1 MKTFF
6 KVLGVIIA
14 LLIIAVIV
22 VPFFIDANTF
32 RPKLESE
39 LTDALG
45 RRVKVGNLSLALWS
59 GSVAA
64 DNISIADDPK
74 FSNSPFVQAKSLKVG
89 VELMPLIFSKTLN
102 IRDISLDQPQI
113 SLVKSENGERW
124 NFSSLGAKNP
134 SAPVQPSGTAS
145 RNGTAQKSESAG
157 KPSAQDTAPAEK
169 TSSGSSGSEKSSSN
183 PMNLSIGKLNVYHG
197 RVNVS
202 IANSTEPKRVYNEVN
217 IAVKNFSFNS
227 SFPFEMT
234 ANLPT
239 QGNMKLTGTAG
250 PIDANDAALTPLNAK
265 IAVNNMNLATSGFI
279 DPATGIQGIADL
291 NGTVASNGNEAK
303 ATGVLTCTK
312 LQVVKKGAPAGQP
325 VKVNFTVVHNLV
337 RETGTITQGD
347 ISMGRAVAHLT
358 GTYDAHG
365 KVTAV
370 NLKLNGPN
378 MPVDDLEAML
388 PAVGVTLPPN
398 AKLKGGDLDVTM
410 ASTGPVNALVT
421 TGSVKMQNTQL
432 ANFNLGQKMAAISAI
447 TGKNTGNDTTIQNFS
462 SDVKMAP
469 QGTAANNINLT
480 VPAIGV
486 LTGNGTVSPS
496 NQLAFKM
503 NAQVGGMGVPFG
515 VTGTTSDP
523 KFTPDV
529 KGIATGLL
537 QGVLN
542 SQVPGQNN
550 PNAQQ
555 QQQQNPLNQVMGL
568 FKKKQQP
575 K

>member
-14 LLIIAVIV
+14 LLIILVIV

-39 LTDALG
+39 LTGALG
-45 RRVKVGNLSLALWS
+45 RQVKVGNLSLALWS

-74 FSNSPFVQAKSLKVG
+74 FSTAPFIQAKSLKVG
-89 VELMPLIFSKTLN
+89 VELLPLIFSKTLN
-102 IRDISLDQPQI
+102 IRNITLDQPQI

-124 NFSSLGAKNP
+124 NFSSLGSNNP
-134 SAPVQPSGTAS
+134 SAPQQPSNTSSTSQKGA
-145 RNGTAQKSESAG
+145 AQKSPNNA
-157 KPSAQDTAPAEK
+157 KPSAQETAPAEK
-169 TSSGSSGSEKSSSN
+169 ANGGSSQNTSSN
-183 PMNLSIGKLNVYHG
+183 AMNLSVGKLNVYHG

-202 IANSTEPKRVYNEVN
+202 RADSTEPKRVYNEVN
-217 IAVKNFSFNS
+217 ISVKNFSFNS
-227 SFPFEMT
+227 SFPFELT
-234 ANLPT
+234 ANLPAG
-239 QGNMKLTGTAG
+239 GNMKLTGNAG

-265 IAVNNMNLATSGFI
+265 ISVQNMNLATSGFI
-279 DPATGIQGIADL
+279 DPAAGIQGIADL
-291 NGTVASNGNEAK
+291 NGTVVSNGNEAK
-303 ATGVLTCTK
+303 ASGTLTCSK

-325 VKVNFTVVHNLV
+325 VRVDFTVVHNLA
-337 RETGTITQGD
+337 RETGTITQGN
-347 ISMGRAVAHLT
+347 ISMGKAVAHLT

-365 KVTAV
+365 KVTTV
-370 NLKLNGPN
+370 NLKLNGQN

-388 PAVGVTLPPN
+388 PAVGVILPPK
-398 AKLKGGDLDVTM
+398 ATLKGGDLDVTM
-410 ASTGPVNALVT
+410 ASTGPVNALVS

-432 ANFNLGQKMAAISAI
+432 ANFNLGQKMAAISALG
-447 TGKNTGNDTTIQNFS
+447 GKNTGNDTSIQNFS

-496 NQLAFKM
+496 NELAFKM
-503 NAQVGGMGVPFG
+503 NAQVGGMGIPFG
-515 VTGTTSDP
+515 VAGTTSDP

-537 QGVLN
+537 QGVL
-542 SQVPGQNN
+542 SGQGQNTGN
-550 PNAQQ
+550 QQQ
-555 QQQQNPLNQVMGL
+555 QQQQNPINSVMGL

>member
-6 KVLGVIIA
+6 KVLGIIIA

-22 VPFFIDANTF
+22 IPFFIDANTF

-45 RRVKVGNLSLALWS
+45 RQVKVGNLSLSLWT

-64 DNISIADDPK
+64 DKISIADDPQ
-74 FSNSPFVQAKSLKVG
+74 FSKAPFVQAKSLKVG
-89 VELMPLIFSKTLN
+89 VDLLPLIFSKTLN
-102 IRDISLDQPQI
+102 IRYISLDQPQI
-113 SLVKSENGERW
+113 SLVKSPNGERW
-124 NFSSLGAKNP
+124 NFSSLGSKNP
-134 SAPVQPSGTAS
+134 SAPVHPSETSSSSQKGA
-145 RNGTAQKSESAG
+145 AQKSSNPA
-157 KPSAQDTAPAEK
+157 KPSAQETAPAEK
-169 TSSGSSGSEKSSSN
+169 SNSSSSQKTSSN
-183 PMNLSIGKLNVYHG
+183 PMNLSIAKLNVYHG

-202 IANSTEPKRVYNEVN
+202 QANSTEPQRVYNEVN
-217 IAVKNFSFNS
+217 IAVKNFSFSS

-234 ANLPT
+234 ANLPAG
-239 QGNMKLTGTAG
+239 GNMKLTGTAG
-250 PIDANDAALTPLNAK
+250 PIDPNDAALTPLNAK
-265 IAVNNMNLATSGFI
+265 IDVHNMNLATSGFI
-279 DPATGIQGIADL
+279 DPAAGIQGIADL
-291 NGTVASNGNEAK
+291 NGTLVSNGNEAK
-303 ATGVLTCTK
+303 ATGTLTCSK

-337 RETGTITQGD
+337 RETGNLTQGD
-347 ISMGRAVAHLT
+347 IYMGKALAHLT

-365 KVTAV
+365 KVTSV

-388 PAVGVTLPPN
+388 PAVGVTLPPK
-398 AKLKGGDLDVTM
+398 ATLKGGDLDVNM
-410 ASTGPVNALVT
+410 ASAGPVNALVT
-421 TGSVKMQNTQL
+421 TGSVKLQNTQL
-432 ANFNLGQKMAAISAI
+432 ANFNLGQKMAAIAALA
-447 TGKNTGNDTTIQNFS
+447 GKNTGNDTTIQNFS

-503 NAQVGGMGVPFG
+503 NAQVGGMGIPFG

-542 SQVPGQNN
+542 SQA
-550 PNAQQ
+550 PNTSNQQ
-555 QQQQNPLNQVMGL
+555 QQPQNPLNTVMGL
-568 FKKKQQP
+568 FNKKKQP

>member
-6 KVLGVIIA
+6 KVLGIIIA
-14 LLIIAVIV
+14 LLIIAVII

-45 RRVKVGNLSLALWS
+45 RQVKVGNLSLSLWS

-64 DNISIADDPK
+64 DNIAIADDPQ
-74 FSNSPFVQAKSLKVG
+74 FSNAPFVQAKSLKVG
-89 VELMPLIFSKTLN
+89 VELLPLIFSRTLN

-113 SLVKSENGERW
+113 SLVKSGERW
-124 NFSSLGAKNP
+124 NFSSLGSKNP
-134 SAPVQPSGTAS
+134 SAPVHPSGTSANA
-145 RNGTAQKSESAG
+145 RNGAAQKSENTG
-157 KPSAQDTAPAEK
+157 KPSAQETAPAQKTGSSSEK
-169 TSSGSSGSEKSSSN
+169 TSTN
-183 PMNLSIGKLNVYHG
+183 PMNLSVAKLNVFHG
-197 RVNVS
+197 RLNVS
-202 IANSTEPKRVYNEVN
+202 TANSTEPQRVYNEVN
-217 IAVKNFSFNS
+217 IAVKNFSFTS

-234 ANLPT
+234 ANLPAG
-239 QGNMKLTGTAG
+239 GNMKLTGTAG
-250 PIDANDAALTPLNAK
+250 PIDSNDAALTPVNAK
-265 IAVNNMNLATSGFI
+265 INVHDMNLATSGFI
-279 DPATGIQGIADL
+279 DPAAGIQGIADL
-291 NGTVASNGNEAK
+291 NGTLSSNGNEAK
-303 ATGVLTCTK
+303 ASGTLTCTK
-312 LQVVKKGAPAGQP
+312 LQVVKNGKPAGEP
-325 VKVNFTVVHNLV
+325 VRVDFTDIHNLV
-337 RETGTITQGD
+337 KETGTLTRGD
-347 ISMGRAVAHLT
+347 VTMGKAVAHLT

-365 KVTAV
+365 KVTSV
-370 NLKLNGPN
+370 NMKLNGQN
-378 MPVDDLEAML
+378 MPVDDLQQML
-388 PAVGVTLPPN
+388 PAVGVILPPK
-398 AKLKGGDLDVTM
+398 ATLKGGNLDVTM

-432 ANFNLGQKMAAISAI
+432 ANFNLGDKLAAVAALA
-447 TGKNTGNDTTIQNFS
+447 GKNTGNDTTIQNFS

-486 LTGNGTVSPS
+486 LTGNGTVSPK
-496 NQLAFKM
+496 NELAFKM

-515 VTGTTSDP
+515 VTGTSSDP

-542 SQVPGQNN
+542 SQAPG
-550 PNAQQ
+550 NASQQ
-555 QQQQNPLNQVMGL
+555 QQQQNPINTVMGL
-568 FKKKQQP
+568 FNKKKQP